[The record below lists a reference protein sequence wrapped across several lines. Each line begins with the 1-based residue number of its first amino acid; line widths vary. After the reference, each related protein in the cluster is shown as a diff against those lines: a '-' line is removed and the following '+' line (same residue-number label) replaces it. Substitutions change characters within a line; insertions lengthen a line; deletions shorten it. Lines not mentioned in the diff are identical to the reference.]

1 MSGADEPRVVR
12 DEHARRYE
20 VFKGDQR
27 AGFVSYR
34 DEQGVRTLIHTEV
47 DPAFKGGG
55 LAGRLARKAL
65 DDARAEGLKV
75 VPKCSYIAA
84 YIEKHEEYADL
95 VG

>member
-1 MSGADEPRVVR
+1 MSGLDEPRVVR
-12 DEHARRYE
+12 DHDARQYE

-27 AGFVSYR
+27 AGLARYR
-34 DEQGVRTLIHTEV
+34 DEPGVRVFTHTEV

-75 VPKCSYIAA
+75 VPRCSYIAA